1 MPEVDSQSNKLDA
14 FKMLSVFFPQVIRP
28 MPEAGE
34 SRDDD
39 AQPTRWYQKSIFLPS
54 LVDPVRRFV
63 GFLWS
68 KPLLRK
74 PLYFLWALVPWIGVL
89 ALLAFTA
96 GLSEAKPQSRII
108 PACGAVLTMAAAA
121 ALCWRRVGASWDCL
135 LAVLVS
141 IHTSVLYLLVA
152 ADLWHPTTS
161 SVKSLMVAWG
171 LTILILAVGLLIRLF
186 RRKLKLA
193 LVCFCLILPCY
204 AFSLYVQINVQWF
217 QLEHGQ

>member
-1 MPEVDSQSNKLDA
+1 
-14 FKMLSVFFPQVIRP
+14 MLEP
-28 MPEAGE
+28 GE
-34 SRDDD
+34 SRNDD

-54 LVDPVRRFV
+54 LFGPIRRVV
-63 GFLWS
+63 GFLLS

-74 PLYFLWALVPWIGVL
+74 PALFLWALVPWVGAVVLL
-89 ALLAFTA
+89 ALTADRSLARE
-96 GLSEAKPQSRII
+96 LQSRII

-121 ALCWRRVGASWDCL
+121 AFCWRRVGLSWDCL

-152 ADLWHPTTS
+152 ADWWYPTTS
-161 SVKSLMVAWG
+161 SVKSLMVAWV
-171 LTILILAVGLLIRLF
+171 LTIIILAIGLLIRLF

-204 AFSLYVQINVQWF
+204 AFSLYVQINAQWI
-217 QLEHGQ
+217 EMEERGQ

>member
-1 MPEVDSQSNKLDA
+1 MPD
-14 FKMLSVFFPQVIRP
+14 
-28 MPEAGE
+28 AGE

-39 AQPTRWYQKSIFLPS
+39 TQPTRWYQKSIFLPS
-54 LVDPVRRFV
+54 LVGPIRRFV

-74 PLYFLWALVPWIGVL
+74 SLYFLWALVPWIGVL
-89 ALLAFTA
+89 ALLVLTA
-96 GLSEAKPQSRII
+96 DRSLARELQSRII

-121 ALCWRRVGASWDCL
+121 VFCWRRVGLSWDCL

-152 ADLWHPTTS
+152 SDWWHPTTS
-161 SVKSLMVAWG
+161 SVKSLMVAWV
-171 LTILILAVGLLIRLF
+171 LTILILAIGLLIRLF

-193 LVCFCLILPCY
+193 LVCFFLILPCY
-204 AFSLYVQINVQWF
+204 AFSLYVQINAQWI
-217 QLEHGQ
+217 EMEERGQ

>member
-1 MPEVDSQSNKLDA
+1 
-14 FKMLSVFFPQVIRP
+14 MLEP
-28 MPEAGE
+28 GE
-34 SRDDD
+34 SRNDD

-54 LVDPVRRFV
+54 LFGPIRRVV
-63 GFLWS
+63 GFLLS

-74 PLYFLWALVPWIGVL
+74 PVCFLWALVPWAAVLILL
-89 ALLAFTA
+89 ALA
-96 GLSEAKPQSRII
+96 GASFWVWESQSRII

-141 IHTSVLYLLVA
+141 IHTSVLHLLVV

-161 SVKSLMVAWG
+161 SVKSLMVAWV
-171 LTILILAVGLLIRLF
+171 LTILILAIGLLIRLF

-204 AFSLYVQINVQWF
+204 AFSLYVQINVQWI
-217 QLEHGQ
+217 EMERGQ

>member
-1 MPEVDSQSNKLDA
+1 
-14 FKMLSVFFPQVIRP
+14 MLEP
-28 MPEAGE
+28 GE
-34 SRDDD
+34 SRNDD

-54 LVDPVRRFV
+54 LCGPIRRVV
-63 GFLWS
+63 GFLLS

-74 PLYFLWALVPWIGVL
+74 PVCFLWALVPWAAVLILL
-89 ALLAFTA
+89 ALA
-96 GLSEAKPQSRII
+96 GASFWVWESQSRII

-141 IHTSVLYLLVA
+141 IHTSVLHLLVV

-161 SVKSLMVAWG
+161 SVKSLMVAWV
-171 LTILILAVGLLIRLF
+171 LTILILAIGLLIRLF

-204 AFSLYVQINVQWF
+204 AFSLYVQINVQWI
-217 QLEHGQ
+217 EMERGQ

>member
-1 MPEVDSQSNKLDA
+1 
-14 FKMLSVFFPQVIRP
+14 

-39 AQPTRWYQKSIFLPS
+39 AQPTRWYQKPIFLPS
-54 LVDPVRRFV
+54 LVDPIRRFV
-63 GFLWS
+63 GSLWS
-68 KPLLRK
+68 KPLFRK
-74 PLYFLWALVPWIGVL
+74 PVCFLWTLVPWVGALVLL
-89 ALLAFTA
+89 ALTADRTLARE
-96 GLSEAKPQSRII
+96 LQSRII

-121 ALCWRRVGASWDCL
+121 AFCWRRVGLSWDCL

-152 ADLWHPTTS
+152 SDLWHPTTS
-161 SVKSLMVAWG
+161 SVKSLMVAWV
-171 LTILILAVGLLIRLF
+171 LTIIILAIGLLIRLF

-204 AFSLYVQINVQWF
+204 AFSLYVQINAQWI
-217 QLEHGQ
+217 EMEERGQ

>member
-1 MPEVDSQSNKLDA
+1 
-14 FKMLSVFFPQVIRP
+14 MLEP
-28 MPEAGE
+28 GE

-54 LVDPVRRFV
+54 LFGPIRRVV
-63 GFLWS
+63 GFLLS

-74 PLYFLWALVPWIGVL
+74 PVCFLWALVPWAGVL
-89 ALLAFTA
+89 TLLALTGASF
-96 GLSEAKPQSRII
+96 GEWESQSRII

-121 ALCWRRVGASWDCL
+121 ALCWRRVGLSWDCL

-152 ADLWHPTTS
+152 ADWWYPTTS

-171 LTILILAVGLLIRLF
+171 LTIIILAIGLLIRLF

-204 AFSLYVQINVQWF
+204 AFSLYVQINVQWI
-217 QLEHGQ
+217 EMERGQ

>member
-1 MPEVDSQSNKLDA
+1 
-14 FKMLSVFFPQVIRP
+14 

-54 LVDPVRRFV
+54 LFGPIRRVV
-63 GFLWS
+63 GFLLS

-74 PLYFLWALVPWIGVL
+74 PALFLWALAPWAAVL
-89 ALLAFTA
+89 ILLVVA
-96 GLSEAKPQSRII
+96 GASFWAWESQSRII
-108 PACGAVLTMAAAA
+108 PACGAVLAMAAAA
-121 ALCWRRVGASWDCL
+121 GLCWRRVGLSWDCL

-141 IHTSVLYLLVA
+141 VHTSILSVMVA
-152 ADLWHPTTS
+152 ADWWYPTTS
-161 SVKSLMVAWG
+161 SVNSLMVAWV
-171 LTILILAVGLLIRLF
+171 LTSVILSVGLMIRLF

-204 AFSLYVQINVQWF
+204 AFSLYVQINVQWI
-217 QLEHGQ
+217 EMERGQ

>member
-1 MPEVDSQSNKLDA
+1 MPD
-14 FKMLSVFFPQVIRP
+14 P
-28 MPEAGE
+28 GE
-34 SRDDD
+34 SRDGD

-54 LVDPVRRFV
+54 LVAPIRRFV

-68 KPLLRK
+68 KSLFRK
-74 PLYFLWALVPWIGVL
+74 PLYFLWALVPWVVALVLL
-89 ALLAFTA
+89 ALTADGSLARE
-96 GLSEAKPQSRII
+96 LQSRII

-121 ALCWRRVGASWDCL
+121 AFCWRRVGLSWDCL

-152 ADLWHPTTS
+152 ADWWYPTTS

-171 LTILILAVGLLIRLF
+171 LTIIILAIGLLIRLF

-204 AFSLYVQINVQWF
+204 AFSLYVQINAQWI
-217 QLEHGQ
+217 EMERGQ